1 MKALLGSF
9 LGETLDS
16 AYNPHKYSLHQPGGS
31 SRAPSHASVPTQQL
45 REAPPATGVS
55 SVAGPSR
62 RTVPPPAYLPP
73 LSEQQQQPVTVPE
86 PAPVTSS
93 SSRLYGSSGDNH
105 ASAQPEPSSLGCWLV
120 SQPGVAWPVRQ
131 ELKADT
137 VPLQARVQ
145 IAASTPPLRNGSVAA
160 YEVETFMS
168 PLAASQP
175 VVSTGTLINTYTG
188 EVVDLYEDAMPPPD
202 NGRDAGD
209 AVRER
214 RQAQRR
220 LLAAEG
226 NVNASHRKR
235 EQQDPIQPGDAGVI
249 TQVANFQVSA
259 DVATE
264 WNERANRD
272 LYFNRNELAPTELE
286 MTRNPFGFEGYNNR
300 LRVNPY
306 LLPTND
312 LDDKNW
318 MANATL
324 LPGGDHRPKNLKPK
338 LKKERSR
345 MEYYVGQ
352 VSPDLPQEA
361 RPDNVRRSAAAR
373 DVEGATRRGNVYGD
387 APPVASS
394 AAADASTK
402 LLRGIQ
408 SSATPPAASYLQQ
421 SEASGLVTAA
431 SVMQS
436 LGLRGL
442 FEREGGGGGAVS
454 PQTGARP
461 MAAQE
466 ADVPSKQELLRTSL
480 GAAAAPFLAQ
490 DLSQSHGQDLRVG
503 ARAELQQQSPPAA
516 TTASFQGSSLL
527 PAQGQHLSASDAL
540 ELRSHALLA
549 SAAPVAS
556 GGMALQTQS
565 LKDDAGWDGG
575 PSVRPAQSSL
585 RGATVASAQVSVG
598 RAPEQPNLRAGARE
612 LEDGLQAASAA
623 ATAEARRARKQAL
636 EDLGQH
642 APESSAAASGAH
654 GSLGEV
660 APSKRRA
667 ELLEDRAA
675 AAFADRGFLERNS
688 RVSTSN
694 ARGSVLAER
703 MDNFKVGGQTDY
715 QRKALRPE
723 RQERRELQTHPYLSS
738 SVAKEGQRTFL
749 SGAREARP
757 QRVAKSPFK
766 AHRLRERSGISA
778 RLQEPMESRFET
790 DAEEEEA

>member
-9 LGETLDS
+9 LGEMSDS
-16 AYNPHKYSLHQPGGS
+16 VYDPHKYSLQKRSGGS
-31 SRAPSHASVPTQQL
+31 TRAPSQAGAPSERPGASS
-45 REAPPATGVS
+45 APSDP
-55 SVAGPSR
+55 PR
-62 RTVPPPAYLPP
+62 RLVPPPDASQPR
-73 LSEQQQQPVTVPE
+73 SEQRQPHVAAPE
-86 PAPVTSS
+86 PASVTS

-226 NVNASHRKR
+226 NINASHRKR

-324 LPGGDHRPKNLKPK
+324 LPGGDYRPKNLKPK
-338 LKKERSR
+338 LKKERPR
-345 MEYYVGQ
+345 TDYIGQ
-352 VSPDLPQEA
+352 VSTDLPQEA
-361 RPDNVRRSAAAR
+361 RPDNVRRSTAAR

-387 APPVASS
+387 ALPVASAEATS
-394 AAADASTK
+394 VSTK

-408 SSATPPAASYLQQ
+408 SSAVPSAASYLQQ

-431 SVMQS
+431 SVMRS

-442 FEREGGGGGAVS
+442 FEREGGGGAGASS

-461 MAAQE
+461 AAAQE
-466 ADVPSKQELLRTSL
+466 AEGPFKEELLRTSP
-480 GAAAAPFLAQ
+480 GAAATPFVAQ
-490 DLSQSHGQDLRVG
+490 DLSQTQGRDSRAA
-503 ARAELQQQSPPAA
+503 ARMELQQKGPPAA

-540 ELRSHALLA
+540 ELRSQALLT
-549 SAAPVAS
+549 SAAPVAQ
-556 GGMALQTQS
+556 GGLALQTQS
-565 LKDDAGWDGG
+565 LKGDAGWEGG
-575 PSVRPAQSSL
+575 PGTCLVQSSL
-585 RGATVASAQVSVG
+585 NGASVASGQVSVG
-598 RAPEQPNLRAGARE
+598 RALEHQNLRTGAQE
-612 LEDGLQAASAA
+612 LEDGLHAASAM
-623 ATAEARRARKQAL
+623 ATAEARSARRQAL

-642 APESSAAASGAH
+642 APESLSVAAGAH

-660 APSKRRA
+660 APSKRHA
-667 ELLEDRAA
+667 ELLEDRVAV
-675 AAFADRGFLERNS
+675 AFADRGFAERNS
-688 RVSTSN
+688 RVTTSN
-694 ARGSVLAER
+694 ARGSALTER
-703 MDNFKVGGQTDY
+703 MDNFKVRGQTDY

-738 SVAKEGQRTFL
+738 SAAKEGQRTFL

-757 QRVAKSPFK
+757 QRIAKSPFK
-766 AHRLRERSGISA
+766 AHRLRERSGLSA

-790 DAEEEEA
+790 DAEEEA